1 MHDYLFE
8 HQRALDDAHLVQY
21 AVALNLDKETFKRE
35 MTDMTNKETFK
46 REMTDMTKGVGVLMP
61 VYLLHFRGRRPSVR
75 PRGCRARRK

>member
-21 AVALNLDKETFKRE
+21 AVALDKG
-35 MTDMTNKETFK
+35 TFK